1 MSKLQDMFTQARR
14 AQSGGGMGFLGKSK
28 TELKPRV
35 AALVVELPGIDA
47 GSAEAAVKA
56 GANGLLF
63 PWDGKNTSSLEKLK
77 TIIDS
82 ARASRENIVSGLR
95 LTGGWEKLEREQL
108 ERLKDQGINYIILP
122 LRAQARLLGMQIKDL
137 DLVVSV
143 PMNQGELY
151 PNFVSNLSAFGTV
164 AAIHLDFGL
173 SDDVSKLT
181 IEDVMH
187 YRAVREA
194 VHSPALL
201 DVSADLSHA
210 DVYTLLT
217 LGIQGM
223 VLPASD
229 DEATTHEH
237 ITAVGELLEKIYQE
251 EKEREKEKSPGIKP

>member
-14 AQSGGGMGFLGKSK
+14 AQSGGGMGFLGKNK

-35 AALVVELPGIDA
+35 AALVVELADIDA

-63 PWDGKNTSSLEKLK
+63 PWDGKNTPSLETLK
-77 TIIDS
+77 TVIDS
-82 ARASRENIVSGLR
+82 AKASRENIVSGLQ

-108 ERLKDQGINYIILP
+108 EQLEEQGINYIILP

-137 DLVVSV
+137 DVVVSL

-173 SDDVSKLT
+173 TDGVSKLT

-194 VHSPALL
+194 VRIPALL
-201 DVSADLSHA
+201 DISADLGEA
-210 DVYTLLT
+210 DAYTILT

-223 VLPASD
+223 ILPASD
-229 DEATTHEH
+229 DEATTREQ
-237 ITAVGELLEKIYQE
+237 ITTVGELLEKIYQQ
-251 EKEREKEKSPGIKP
+251 EKEREKEKSVGIKP